1 MRPARILALCAVVAC
16 SLGAAPAE
24 PDPDACT
31 ARARLLEKR
40 LEALRARVQHL
51 EHELA
56 SRPKPP
62 PREPW
67 REPAV
72 WRELR
77 AGMSQA
83 DVLRILG
90 TPGRVTTYTGFQRW
104 EYPGALG
111 ERVNFDEAG
120 RLLAWGALAR

>member
-1 MRPARILALCAVVAC
+1 MRPARILALCALAC
-16 SLGAAPAE
+16 SFSAAAAPAG
-24 PDPDACT
+24 PDACA
-31 ARARLLEKR
+31 ARARLLEQR
-40 LEALRARVQHL
+40 LDALRAHVQHL

-56 SRPKPP
+56 SRPKAP

-67 REPAV
+67 REPAA

-77 AGMSQA
+77 VGMSQA

-90 TPGRVTTYTGFQRW
+90 APGRVTTYTGFQRW
-104 EYPGALG
+104 EYPDALG
-111 ERVNFDEAG
+111 ARVNFDDSG

>member
-1 MRPARILALCAVVAC
+1 MRPVRILALCAVVAS

-24 PDPDACT
+24 PDAETCA
-31 ARARLLEKR
+31 ARTRLLEKR

-67 REPAV
+67 RDPAV
-72 WRELR
+72 WHELR
-77 AGMSQA
+77 TGMSQA

-90 TPGRVTTYTGFQRW
+90 APGRVTSYSGFQRW
-104 EYPGALG
+104 EYPDALG
-111 ERVNFDEAG
+111 ARVNFDDAG